1 MIDSL
6 KYPAGPYGS
15 IHLYSLFIFLY
26 FSNFFIW

>member
-15 IHLYSLFIFLY
+15 ILLYSLLIFLY
-26 FSNFFIW
+26 LSYFFIW